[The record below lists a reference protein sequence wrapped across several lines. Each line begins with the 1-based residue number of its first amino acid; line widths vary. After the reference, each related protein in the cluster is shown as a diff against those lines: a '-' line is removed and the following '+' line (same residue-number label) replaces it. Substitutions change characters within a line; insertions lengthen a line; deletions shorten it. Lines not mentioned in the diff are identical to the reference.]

1 MRTIKITDTVFYV
14 GLLGMNNVLL
24 ININLKAR
32 DFGDFLENIFSQ
44 KIKLTT
50 YFSDMWNYVK
60 CDIS

>member
-32 DFGDFLENIFSQ
+32 DFEDFLEKYFSQ

-50 YFSDMWNYVK
+50 YFSDM
-60 CDIS
+60 